1 MAIDFDDNDGSD
13 FFGGESQ
20 HLKAPGTYHFL
31 ISHASEQ
38 PTSAK
43 GALIPNAILQL
54 QLTVAD
60 GPHKDKTLDMTFF
73 GLKADAS
80 AKAKEWHNRKLI
92 RIAYAAGLIGNANI
106 MGKIGPIDF
115 TAAKGRQVVMT
126 VDQREDKDGAK
137 TEYLDM
143 VFANVWHVDD
153 PSAPKDVVKNAGLVN
168 LLPATLRRTP
178 EYFAELRKFE
188 EAKKA
193 GVAGGAGANGSG
205 NKPTPPANNSTAPA
219 SNVSVGDLV

>member
-1 MAIDFDDNDGSD
+1 MAIEFDNSED

-20 HLKAPGTYHFL
+20 HLKAPGDYHFL
-31 ISHASEQ
+31 ITHASEQ
-38 PTSAK
+38 PTSSK

-54 QLTVAD
+54 QLTVAE
-60 GPHKDKTLDMTFF
+60 GPQKDRTLDMTFF

-92 RIAYAAGLIGNANI
+92 RIAYAAGLIGNANL
-106 MGKIGPIDF
+106 MGKMGPIEF
-115 TAAKGRQVVMT
+115 TQAKGRQVLMSVE
-126 VDQREDKDGAK
+126 QRTDKDGAK

-153 PSAPKDVVKNAGLVN
+153 PSAPKDVAKNTGLIN
-168 LLPATLRRTP
+168 LLPATLRRAP
-178 EYFAELRKFE
+178 EYFVELRKFE

-193 GVAGGAGANGSG
+193 GANPS
-205 NKPTPPANNSTAPA
+205 KPTPA
-219 SNVSVGDLV
+219 SNAANTNTPAPSNVGVNDLV

>member
-1 MAIDFDDNDGSD
+1 MAIDFEDTDGGD

-31 ISHASEQ
+31 VSHASEQ

-60 GPHKDKTLDMTFF
+60 GPQKDKTLDMTFF

-115 TAAKGRQVVMT
+115 TQAKGRQVVMT

-168 LLPATLRRTP
+168 LLPAGLRRTP

-193 GVAGGAGANGSG
+193 GVAP

-219 SNVSVGDLV
+219 ANVSVGDLV

>member
-1 MAIDFDDNDGSD
+1 MAIDFDDDGGSD

-60 GPHKDKTLDMTFF
+60 GPQKDKTLDMTFF

-106 MGKIGPIDF
+106 MGKIGPIEF
-115 TAAKGRQVVMT
+115 TQAKGRQVVMT

-153 PSAPKDVVKNAGLVN
+153 PSAPKDAVKNAGLIN
-168 LLPATLRRTP
+168 LLPAGLRRTP

-193 GVAGGAGANGSG
+193 GVSGGANGSTG
-205 NKPTPPANNSTAPA
+205 KPTPPSSNSTAPA
-219 SNVSVGDLV
+219 ANVSVGDLV

>member
-1 MAIDFDDNDGSD
+1 MAIDFEDNDGSD

-60 GPHKDKTLDMTFF
+60 GPQKDKTLDMTFF

-106 MGKIGPIDF
+106 MGKIGPIEF
-115 TAAKGRQVVMT
+115 TQAKGRQVVMT
-126 VDQREDKDGAK
+126 VDQREDKEGVK
-137 TEYLDM
+137 QEYLDM

-153 PSAPKDVVKNAGLVN
+153 PSAPKDAVKNAGLVN
-168 LLPATLRRTP
+168 LLPAGLRRTP

-193 GVAGGAGANGSG
+193 GVSGGGNNGNAG
-205 NKPTPPANNSTAPA
+205 KPTPPSSNSTAPA
-219 SNVSVGDLV
+219 ANVSVGDLV